1 MRNTRR
7 RQRRQRRQRGGGLL
21 SSLRQKVGLK
31 FSFVPRKRKTE
42 PPAGRALPA
51 LPASPPPVE
60 TRDATAPVT
69 HVDNAPV
76 THVDNAP
83 SPNKQAALMEQRARA
98 VPVEQEAV
106 SVELQET
113 RPPSGGR
120 RRLTRGRRRLT
131 RGGKRS
137 KRSKRRKNKTSC
149 SS

>member
-7 RQRRQRRQRGGGLL
+7 RQRRQRRQRGGGGLL

-51 LPASPPPVE
+51 SPPPVE

-83 SPNKQAALMEQRARA
+83 SPKKQ
-98 VPVEQEAV
+98 AV